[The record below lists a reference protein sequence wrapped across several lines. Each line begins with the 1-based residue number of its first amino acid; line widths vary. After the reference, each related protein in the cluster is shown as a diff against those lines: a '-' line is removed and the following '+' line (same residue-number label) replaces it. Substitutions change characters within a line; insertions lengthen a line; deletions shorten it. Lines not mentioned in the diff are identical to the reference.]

1 MFFAAGGECVLA
13 SGACSGQDCEIISGS
28 AGQLWVNERLWFAL

>member
-13 SGACSGQDCEIISGS
+13 SGACSGLDYEIISRS
-28 AGQLWVNERLWFAL
+28 PGQLWVNERLWFVL